1 MARKNYARLMASLFQ
16 NKEQVRNT
24 GVWMKQQKMS
34 MRLKK
39 KERGLRC
46 DQDVDR

>member
-24 GVWMKQQKMS
+24 GVWMKQQKNVNEAEEEG
-34 MRLKK
+34 
-39 KERGLRC
+39 ERIE
-46 DQDVDR
+46 V